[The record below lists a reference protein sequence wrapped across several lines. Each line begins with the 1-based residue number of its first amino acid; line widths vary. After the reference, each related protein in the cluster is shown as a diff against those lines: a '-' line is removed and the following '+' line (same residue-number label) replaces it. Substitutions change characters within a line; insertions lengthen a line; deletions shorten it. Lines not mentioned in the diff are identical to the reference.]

1 MTSTTNSQ
9 ADQLILLEILNDGMS
24 MVSAVTGFDDFES
37 LNESSKTPKTFLNA
51 TNLLLGRDAEI
62 KLLQEC
68 VDRVSLGSS
77 ELLFVSGSSG
87 VGKSSLVESLRQGM
101 EESDKFY
108 LVSGKFDQYL
118 RREPFSAISA
128 AFGEL
133 VDLFQRHSK
142 ADEIVAAL
150 RTGLSPEELQILCSF
165 VSSLQTVVGT
175 PGDPHEFRLR
185 HYQAFDG
192 FKMICQKFLRILS
205 SYATLC
211 IFLDDVQWAD
221 PESLQVLTSLA
232 KVTES
237 TNVLLVAA
245 YRELTHSLEEFLAQ
259 EYDLMQTHV
268 LLEDLDEGAVNQ
280 TIATILDMETSKT
293 QPLGELVYSRTM
305 GNPYH
310 LIQFMQSLHR
320 NRLISS
326 EDNSWTWDLAQIQS
340 DTFVSDNVA
349 DLILSKI
356 GSLPAFVQG
365 ILKLGSCLGYQFDA
379 DLLKR
384 IALGFLPPQN
394 REQMADVYG
403 TRIDQALEVGIKEG
417 LLERCKTNGAIKFT
431 HDRVQQSLYGLFSD
445 HELPTLHVR
454 VGRLLQESL
463 QELEDVQSLLVL
475 TVRSLQESLIASDE
489 KVVSL
494 LFLTVEQLNRGLELT
509 DISERVGIA
518 ELNLRASQV
527 AMSKSAFQA
536 STDYILVSFSLLAAN
551 WESDYNLTL
560 RAYTTAAQYHCC
572 TGRFEE
578 SKAAADAVLLHAKTS
593 LEKMPVYYTMIDAF
607 GSQDLLSDA
616 LDLGNKI
623 LNKELKVKAPS
634 CPS

>member
-1 MTSTTNSQ
+1 
-9 ADQLILLEILNDGMS
+9 
-24 MVSAVTGFDDFES
+24 
-37 LNESSKTPKTFLNA
+37 
-51 TNLLLGRDAEI
+51 
-62 KLLQEC
+62 
-68 VDRVSLGSS
+68 
-77 ELLFVSGSSG
+77 
-87 VGKSSLVESLRQGM
+87 
-101 EESDKFY
+101 
-108 LVSGKFDQYL
+108 
-118 RREPFSAISA
+118 
-128 AFGEL
+128 
-133 VDLFQRHSK
+133 
-142 ADEIVAAL
+142 
-150 RTGLSPEELQILCSF
+150 
-165 VSSLQTVVGT
+165 
-175 PGDPHEFRLR
+175 
-185 HYQAFDG
+185 
-192 FKMICQKFLRILS
+192 
-205 SYATLC
+205 
-211 IFLDDVQWAD
+211 
-221 PESLQVLTSLA
+221 
-232 KVTES
+232 
-237 TNVLLVAA
+237 
-245 YRELTHSLEEFLAQ
+245 
-259 EYDLMQTHV
+259 
-268 LLEDLDEGAVNQ
+268 
-280 TIATILDMETSKT
+280 METSKT

-310 LIQFMQSLHR
+310 VIQFMQSLHR

-431 HDRVQQSLYGLFSD
+431 HDRVQQSLYGHFSD
-445 HELPTLHVR
+445 HELPTLHLR

-536 STDYILVSFSLLAAN
+536 STDYILVSCSLLAAN

-593 LEKMPVYYTMIDAF
+593 LEKMPVY
-607 GSQDLLSDA
+607 
-616 LDLGNKI
+616 
-623 LNKELKVKAPS
+623 
-634 CPS
+634 